1 MEVYILEAYILVK
14 ISTQREYHGFNRS
27 VVEKLKSM
35 EGVVNAELLFGD
47 YDAILKVNVPKIHDC
62 ENIVLEDIATI
73 EGVESTVT
81 LLCVDEGV
89 LE

>member
-1 MEVYILEAYILVK
+1 MEAYILVK
-14 ISTQREYHGFNRS
+14 ISSQQEYHGFNRS
-27 VVEKLKSM
+27 VVEKLKST

-62 ENIVLEDIATI
+62 ENLVLEELTTI
-73 EGVESTVT
+73 EGIESTVT
-81 LLCVDEGV
+81 LLCVDDGI